1 MSQLS
6 NSPSSVQHVRLIF
19 FLVIIAYF
27 MDIIDASIVTVAL
40 PSIRLEFG
48 ASIANSQWIYGAYAI
63 TLAGFL
69 LLMGRAGD
77 IYGQKKIFV
86 GGLVIFTIASFTGGI
101 APSLLSLIISRSVQ
115 GIGAAMTTVTAFA
128 IFIRIFP
135 EGPERNKA
143 LGYIVAVLAGGFA
156 AGAVVGGVLTTFLG
170 WRWVMFINVPIGI
183 GATIICQ
190 RYFPIGGGSV
200 QNQHLD
206 IPGALTVTSGT
217 MLLVFGLTNA
227 AGLGF
232 TSVLTYTPLITSV
245 LVLGLFLLIESR
257 SVSPLVPLSFI
268 RRGSVLTANILA
280 LVLTSVVGGVG
291 FIIPVY
297 FQNILGYSA
306 LDSGLLTL
314 PPALIFFIVGGFVAS
329 RLVNKFGAKKILLVS
344 SGLIAI
350 GTLLL
355 TPMSPNGNPFILMPG
370 LLIWALGA
378 SIGFPAISIAA
389 VAGTKPGEE
398 GLASG
403 VVSTSSRMGFPI
415 GLAILLTVAGAFDPP
430 SSAAGIVAWFQVAV
444 VAASLIGV
452 LGFLIALRLKD
463 VKPAWASGNW
473 KPNEVAAQQ
482 ENANRANQDP
492 KIPHAW
498 ENMNPGAETS
508 YLSMANRIG
517 E

>member
-183 GATIICQ
+183 GATILCQ
-190 RYFPIGGGSV
+190 RYFPIGGGSL

-232 TSVLTYTPLITSV
+232 TSVLTYIPLIASV

-344 SGLIAI
+344 SGLVAI

-430 SSAAGIVAWFQVAV
+430 SAGTPSAAGIVAGFQVAV
-444 VAASLIGV
+444 ITASLIAV

-473 KPNEVAAQQ
+473 KPNEVAVQ
-482 ENANRANQDP
+482 
-492 KIPHAW
+492 
-498 ENMNPGAETS
+498 
-508 YLSMANRIG
+508 
-517 E
+517 

>member
-183 GATIICQ
+183 GATILCQ

-344 SGLIAI
+344 SGLVAI

-378 SIGFPAISIAA
+378 SIGFPAINIAA

-430 SSAAGIVAWFQVAV
+430 SAGTPSAAGIVAGFQVAV
-444 VAASLIGV
+444 ITASLIAV

-473 KPNEVAAQQ
+473 KPNEVAAV
-482 ENANRANQDP
+482 
-492 KIPHAW
+492 
-498 ENMNPGAETS
+498 
-508 YLSMANRIG
+508 
-517 E
+517 

>member
-6 NSPSSVQHVRLIF
+6 NSPPSPVKYVRLIF

-183 GATIICQ
+183 GATILCQ

-232 TSVLTYTPLITSV
+232 TSVLTYIPLIASV

-344 SGLIAI
+344 SGLVAI

-430 SSAAGIVAWFQVAV
+430 SAGTPSAAGIVAGFQVAV
-444 VAASLIGV
+444 ITASLIAV

-473 KPNEVAAQQ
+473 KPNEVAAV
-482 ENANRANQDP
+482 
-492 KIPHAW
+492 
-498 ENMNPGAETS
+498 
-508 YLSMANRIG
+508 
-517 E
+517 

>member
-6 NSPSSVQHVRLIF
+6 NSPSSAVQHVRLIF

-183 GATIICQ
+183 VATILCQ
-190 RYFPIGGGSV
+190 RYFPVGGGWL

-232 TSVLTYTPLITSV
+232 TSVLTYIPLIASV
-245 LVLGLFLLIESR
+245 LVLGLFLLIESW

-268 RRGSVLTANILA
+268 RR
-280 LVLTSVVGGVG
+280 
-291 FIIPVY
+291 
-297 FQNILGYSA
+297 
-306 LDSGLLTL
+306 
-314 PPALIFFIVGGFVAS
+314 
-329 RLVNKFGAKKILLVS
+329 
-344 SGLIAI
+344 
-350 GTLLL
+350 
-355 TPMSPNGNPFILMPG
+355 
-370 LLIWALGA
+370 
-378 SIGFPAISIAA
+378 
-389 VAGTKPGEE
+389 
-398 GLASG
+398 
-403 VVSTSSRMGFPI
+403 
-415 GLAILLTVAGAFDPP
+415 
-430 SSAAGIVAWFQVAV
+430 
-444 VAASLIGV
+444 
-452 LGFLIALRLKD
+452 
-463 VKPAWASGNW
+463 
-473 KPNEVAAQQ
+473 
-482 ENANRANQDP
+482 
-492 KIPHAW
+492 
-498 ENMNPGAETS
+498 
-508 YLSMANRIG
+508 
-517 E
+517 

>member
-6 NSPSSVQHVRLIF
+6 NSPSSAVQHVRLIF

-183 GATIICQ
+183 VATILCQ
-190 RYFPIGGGSV
+190 RYFPVGGGWL

-232 TSVLTYTPLITSV
+232 TSVLTYIPLIASV

-344 SGLIAI
+344 SGLIAV

-378 SIGFPAISIAA
+378 SIGFPAINIAA

-403 VVSTSSRMGFPI
+403 VVNTSSRMGFPI

-430 SSAAGIVAWFQVAV
+430 SAGTPSAAGIVAGFQVAV
-444 VAASLIGV
+444 ITASLIAV

-473 KPNEVAAQQ
+473 KPNEVAAQ
-482 ENANRANQDP
+482 
-492 KIPHAW
+492 
-498 ENMNPGAETS
+498 
-508 YLSMANRIG
+508 
-517 E
+517 

>member
-86 GGLVIFTIASFTGGI
+86 SGLVIFTIASFTGGI

-183 GATIICQ
+183 GATILCQ
-190 RYFPIGGGSV
+190 RYFPIGGGWL

-232 TSVLTYTPLITSV
+232 TSVLTYIPLIASV

-344 SGLIAI
+344 SGLVAI

-378 SIGFPAISIAA
+378 SIGFPAINIAA

-430 SSAAGIVAWFQVAV
+430 SAGTPSAAGIVAGFQVAV
-444 VAASLIGV
+444 ITASLIAV

-473 KPNEVAAQQ
+473 KPNEVAAV
-482 ENANRANQDP
+482 
-492 KIPHAW
+492 
-498 ENMNPGAETS
+498 
-508 YLSMANRIG
+508 
-517 E
+517 

>member
-6 NSPSSVQHVRLIF
+6 NSPSSAVQHVRLIF

-183 GATIICQ
+183 VATILCQ
-190 RYFPIGGGSV
+190 RYFPVGGGWL

-232 TSVLTYTPLITSV
+232 TSVLTYIPLIASV
-245 LVLGLFLLIESR
+245 LVLGLFLLIESW

-314 PPALIFFIVGGFVAS
+314 PPALIFFVVGGFVAS

-344 SGLIAI
+344 SGLVAI

-378 SIGFPAISIAA
+378 SIGFPAINIAA

-403 VVSTSSRMGFPI
+403 VVNTSSRMGFPI

-430 SSAAGIVAWFQVAV
+430 SAGTPSAAGIVAGFQVAV
-444 VAASLIGV
+444 ITASLIAV

-473 KPNEVAAQQ
+473 KPNEVAAQ
-482 ENANRANQDP
+482 
-492 KIPHAW
+492 
-498 ENMNPGAETS
+498 
-508 YLSMANRIG
+508 
-517 E
+517 

>member
-6 NSPSSVQHVRLIF
+6 NSPSSAVQHVRLIF

-183 GATIICQ
+183 GATILCQ
-190 RYFPIGGGSV
+190 RYFPIGGGSL

-232 TSVLTYTPLITSV
+232 TSVLTYIPLIASV

-314 PPALIFFIVGGFVAS
+314 PPALIFFVVGGFVAS

-344 SGLIAI
+344 SGLVAI

-378 SIGFPAISIAA
+378 SIGFPAINIAA

-403 VVSTSSRMGFPI
+403 VVNTSSRMGFPI

-430 SSAAGIVAWFQVAV
+430 SAGTPSAAGIVAGFQVAV
-444 VAASLIGV
+444 ITASLIAV

-473 KPNEVAAQQ
+473 KPNEVAVQ
-482 ENANRANQDP
+482 
-492 KIPHAW
+492 
-498 ENMNPGAETS
+498 
-508 YLSMANRIG
+508 
-517 E
+517 

>member
-1 MSQLS
+1 
-6 NSPSSVQHVRLIF
+6 LIF

-86 GGLVIFTIASFTGGI
+86 SGLVIFTIASFTGGI

-183 GATIICQ
+183 GATILCQ
-190 RYFPIGGGSV
+190 RYFPIGGGSL

-232 TSVLTYTPLITSV
+232 TSVLTYIPLIASV

-314 PPALIFFIVGGFVAS
+314 PPALIFFVVGGFVAS

-344 SGLIAI
+344 SGLVAI

-430 SSAAGIVAWFQVAV
+430 SSAAGIVAGFQVAV

-473 KPNEVAAQQ
+473 KPNEVAAQ
-482 ENANRANQDP
+482 
-492 KIPHAW
+492 
-498 ENMNPGAETS
+498 
-508 YLSMANRIG
+508 
-517 E
+517 